1 MKIVL
6 DSNIFVSLF
15 TNDQHH
21 QAARNLLSEVMEGR
35 KQGVIAALSIV
46 EICGA
51 LARRVGP
58 DSSQSAYSYLQ
69 ELISFNI
76 LIVEHLTERR
86 VHAATNFAIQ
96 QKLKGADAIISSLAY
111 ELDSPL
117 ITFDKELAE
126 KVKGKVKSG

>member
-21 QAARNLLSEVMEGR
+21 QAAREIIGEVVESK
-35 KQGVIAALSIV
+35 KQGVIASLSIA
-46 EICGA
+46 EIGGA
-51 LARRVGP
+51 IARRVG
-58 DSSQSAYSYLQ
+58 DDASQSAYHYLQ

-86 VHAATNFAIQ
+86 VHDATTFAIQ

-111 ELDSPL
+111 ELDSSL
-117 ITFDKELAE
+117 ITFDRELAE
-126 KVKGKVKSG
+126 KVKGKVKLG